1 MTFALCVYLGEL
13 IYLFVCSKTGKLIY
27 LFLFLFQISSLR
39 FIFLI
44 NQELINVIRTES
56 QKLVPT

>member
-13 IYLFVCSKTGKLIY
+13 IYLFICSKTGKLIY